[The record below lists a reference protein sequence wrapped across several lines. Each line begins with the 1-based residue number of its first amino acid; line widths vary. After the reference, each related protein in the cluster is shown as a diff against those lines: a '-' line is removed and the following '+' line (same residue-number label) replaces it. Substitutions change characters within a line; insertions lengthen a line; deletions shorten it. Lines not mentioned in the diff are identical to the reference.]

1 LALLPGDGGLLVERG
16 GLAGLTAELEEET
29 GARFQYVRRF
39 GRDEECCRDCQMKK
53 RRRAWGA
60 GFLRDLTC

>member
-1 LALLPGDGGLLVERG
+1 
-16 GLAGLTAELEEET
+16 LAGLTAELEEET